1 MDGISGM
8 TGIEREH
15 LSCATCRG
23 QQYHTLLEGGH
34 SANDGSGKG
43 GLTRTSRTAEYH
55 RHMVVA
61 VGHKHR
67 EHVDGV
73 LLFCRR
79 HQSEGLANAVFKLV
93 DNHFGCKDTK
103 N

>member
-1 MDGISGM
+1 
-8 TGIEREH
+8 
-15 LSCATCRG
+15 
-23 QQYHTLLEGGH
+23 
-34 SANDGSGKG
+34 
-43 GLTRTSRTAEYH
+43 
-55 RHMVVA
+55 MVVA

-93 DNHFGCKDTK
+93 DNHFGCKDNIFFLRIIRIKQIFSYLCTQVMQMNNK
-103 N
+103 IVNIVLAVIAVCLLALCVASVMNVK